1 MTKPLSPPPRPIGDR
16 GRPPFRTPLIC
27 AGLALVLAAACLGST
42 AAASPSKRTAGFEL
56 RIGDVMSFTGDLG
69 PYGPSL
75 DAAAKLAATYINST
89 LQKQGLSDYS
99 VQIVDSQDDQSKIPP
114 AVEAATKLADID
126 KVSVIV
132 GTISSGS
139 TIAVAQ
145 SISIPRGIVQITP
158 TSSSPGIAS
167 LADHNLVFQMF
178 PSDTFQAQE
187 LVKAA
192 GTSWGKHATV
202 NVGWRNDD
210 WGNGVSSLFIK
221 DWKAA
226 GGRVGTS
233 LSWNPDSPSF
243 DTDAQKLAAGN
254 PKGWVIFDFPPTY
267 AKMAPALVRA
277 GGWSPAKTYVT
288 AEMRDATSL
297 QSMGPQATEDLHGVS
312 SSNGSTP
319 LQDTFAAYFKHSV
332 KGKPYTGYEGTG
344 VRLGDGRFPRR
355 VEGRLDQGL
364 RDRGPD
370 QGADEPAREAVQLPA
385 ARARDQGDPRR
396 EEGRVPGRLRPAAPE
411 RAGGADLGAVRRL
424 GGQEGQAGDADD
436 QRDPRQVTGEPAWDG
451 GREDA

>member
-1 MTKPLSPPPRPIGDR
+1 MTKPLSPPPRRIGDR

-75 DAAAKLAATYINST
+75 DAAAKLAATYINTT

-114 AVEAATKLADID
+114 AVEAATKLADVD
-126 KVSVIV
+126 KASVII

-187 LVKAA
+187 LVKAV

-210 WGNGVSSLFIK
+210 WGNGVSSLFMK
-221 DWKAA
+221 GWKAA

-243 DTDAQKLAAGN
+243 DTDAQKLAAGD

-319 LQDTFAAYFKHSV
+319 LQDTFAAYFKQSV
-332 KGKPYTGYEGTG
+332 KGKPYTGYEGPAFDSVMVAFLAALKADSTKGSAIAAQIRGLTNPPGKLYSYLQLGPAIKAILAGKKVEYRG
-344 VRLGDGRFPRR
+344 VS
-355 VEGRLDQGL
+355 GL
-364 RDRGPD
+364 LHLNA
-370 QGADEPAREAVQLPA
+370 QGAPTSERYDVWAVKKGKPVTLTTN
-385 ARARDQGDPRR
+385 
-396 EEGRVPGRLRPAAPE
+396 VI
-411 RAGGADLGAVRRL
+411 LGK
-424 GGQEGQAGDADD
+424 
-436 QRDPRQVTGEPAWDG
+436 
-451 GREDA
+451 